1 MSVNEMFRIIIKGIS
16 HILSHSLSNGIFSE
30 IRVPMR
36 GSPDATDRDE
46 KRIRE
51 TASVINAR
59 KNYASLW
66 LDKESTDWD

>member
-36 GSPDATDRDE
+36 GSPDAADRDE
-46 KRIRE
+46 K
-51 TASVINAR
+51 
-59 KNYASLW
+59 W
-66 LDKESTDWD
+66 M

>member
-36 GSPDATDRDE
+36 GSPDAADRDKKNGCE
-46 KRIRE
+46 IQRLTMMGE
-51 TASVINAR
+51 PSHHR
-59 KNYASLW
+59 KNS
-66 LDKESTDWD
+66 SNHRITT